1 MVIQDGLRI
10 ALTSSIVY
18 IVKLYI
24 RVFEFK
30 RTLHFRQEEVLV
42 GLNNEKIPKETIQAY
57 KVVEELLGSAV
68 IGVYLFGSAV
78 TSGLRINSDVDV
90 LVVVNQ
96 RLTEVVRRK
105 LTDRLMHISGK
116 IGNSDS
122 VRPLEVTV
130 INHGD
135 VVPWRFPP
143 KNEYIYGEWLRN
155 EFENGQI
162 QEPSYDPDL
171 AIVLAQ
177 VRKNSVSLFG
187 PDASNILEPV
197 PMTHIRR
204 AIMESLPGL
213 IEGIKGDER
222 NVILTLARMWL
233 TMAVGEITSKDLAAE
248 WAIPQLP
255 KEHATLLNLA
265 RKAYLGEYVDKWEG
279 LDSEVIALV
288 NHMKNSIE
296 SYFSI

>member
-1 MVIQDGLRI
+1 MSD
-10 ALTSSIVY
+10 
-18 IVKLYI
+18 
-24 RVFEFK
+24 
-30 RTLHFRQEEVLV
+30 
-42 GLNNEKIPKETIQAY
+42 LNNEKIPKEAIQAF
-57 KVVEELLGSAV
+57 KVVEELLGGAIV
-68 IGVYLFGSAV
+68 GVYLFGSAV

-96 RLTEVVRRK
+96 SLTEVIRRK

-116 IGNSDS
+116 IGNTDS

-143 KNEYIYGEWLRN
+143 KNEYIYGEWLRD

-162 QEPSYDPDL
+162 QEPTYDPDL

-177 VRKNSVSLFG
+177 VGKNSVSLFG
-187 PDASNILEPV
+187 PDATDILEPV

-233 TMAVGEITSKDLAAE
+233 TVAVGEISSKDIAAE

-265 RKAYLGEYVDKWEG
+265 RKAYRGEYVDKWEG

-288 NHMKNSIE
+288 HHMKNSIE

>member
-1 MVIQDGLRI
+1 MVSD
-10 ALTSSIVY
+10 LT
-18 IVKLYI
+18 
-24 RVFEFK
+24 
-30 RTLHFRQEEVLV
+30 
-42 GLNNEKIPKETIQAY
+42 NEKIPKEAIQAC
-57 KVVEELLGSAV
+57 KVVEEVLGSAIV
-68 IGVYLFGSAV
+68 GVYLFGSAV

-96 RLTEVVRRK
+96 SLTEGIRRK

-130 INHGD
+130 INYGD

-143 KNEYIYGEWLRN
+143 KNEYIYGEWLRDA
-155 EFENGQI
+155 FENGQI
-162 QEPSYDPDL
+162 QEPTYDPDL

-187 PDASNILEPV
+187 SDASAILEPV

-213 IEGIKGDER
+213 MEGIKGDER

-233 TMAVGEITSKDLAAE
+233 TMAVGEISSKDLAAE

-255 KEHATLLNLA
+255 KEHSTLLNVA
-265 RKAYLGEYVDKWEG
+265 RKAYRGEYVDKWEG
-279 LDSEVIALV
+279 LDSEVIALIR
-288 NHMKNSIE
+288 HMKNAIE
-296 SYFSI
+296 SLS

>member
-1 MVIQDGLRI
+1 MSD
-10 ALTSSIVY
+10 
-18 IVKLYI
+18 
-24 RVFEFK
+24 
-30 RTLHFRQEEVLV
+30 
-42 GLNNEKIPKETIQAY
+42 LNNEKIPKEAIQAC
-57 KVVEELLGSAV
+57 KVVEELLGSAIV
-68 IGVYLFGSAV
+68 GVYLFGSAV

-96 RLTEVVRRK
+96 SLTEVIRRK

-143 KNEYIYGEWLRN
+143 KNEYIYGEWLRD

-162 QEPSYDPDL
+162 QEPAYDPDL

-177 VRKNSVSLFG
+177 VRMNSVSLFG
-187 PDASNILEPV
+187 SDASDILEPV

-204 AIMESLPGL
+204 AIMECLPGL

-233 TMAVGEITSKDLAAE
+233 TVAVGEISSKDIAAE

-255 KEHATLLNLA
+255 KEHATLLNVA
-265 RKAYLGEYVDKWEG
+265 RKAYRGEYVDKWEG

-296 SYFSI
+296 SYHSI

>member
-1 MVIQDGLRI
+1 MSD
-10 ALTSSIVY
+10 
-18 IVKLYI
+18 
-24 RVFEFK
+24 
-30 RTLHFRQEEVLV
+30 
-42 GLNNEKIPKETIQAY
+42 LNNEKIPTEAIQAR
-57 KVVEELLGSAV
+57 KVVEELLGSTIV
-68 IGVYLFGSAV
+68 GVYLFGSAV
-78 TSGLRINSDVDV
+78 TSGLRIHSDVDV

-96 RLTEVVRRK
+96 CLTEENRRK
-105 LTDRLMHISGK
+105 LTDRLMPISGK

-143 KNEYIYGEWLRN
+143 KNEFIYGEWLRD

-162 QEPSYDPDL
+162 QEPTYDPDL

-187 PDASNILEPV
+187 PDASEVLEPV

-204 AIMESLPGL
+204 AIMDCLPGL
-213 IEGIKGDER
+213 IAGIKGDER

-233 TMAVGEITSKDLAAE
+233 TIAVGEISSKDIAAE
-248 WAIPQLP
+248 WVIPQLP
-255 KEHATLLNLA
+255 KEHATLLNVA
-265 RKAYLGEYVDKWEG
+265 KKAYRGEVVDKWEG
-279 LDSEVIALV
+279 LDSEVLALV
-288 NHMKNSIE
+288 NHMKSSIE
-296 SYFSI
+296 SYVSI

>member
-1 MVIQDGLRI
+1 MSD
-10 ALTSSIVY
+10 
-18 IVKLYI
+18 
-24 RVFEFK
+24 
-30 RTLHFRQEEVLV
+30 
-42 GLNNEKIPKETIQAY
+42 LNSEKIPKEAIHAF
-57 KVVEELLGSAV
+57 KVVEELFGSAIV
-68 IGVYLFGSAV
+68 GVYLFGSAV
-78 TSGLRINSDVDV
+78 ASGLRINSDVDV

-96 RLTEVVRRK
+96 SLTEVFRRK
-105 LTDRLMHISGK
+105 LTDRLMPISGK
-116 IGNSDS
+116 IGNIDS

-143 KNEYIYGEWLRN
+143 KNEYIYGEWLRD

-162 QEPSYDPDL
+162 QEPNYDPDL

-187 PDASNILEPV
+187 PDASDILEPV

-213 IEGIKGDER
+213 IESIKGDER

-233 TMAVGEITSKDLAAE
+233 TMAVGEISSKDIAAE

-255 KEHATLLNLA
+255 KEHAALLNLA
-265 RKAYLGEYVDKWEG
+265 RKAYRGEYVDKWEG
-279 LDSEVIALV
+279 LDSEVKALV

-296 SYFSI
+296 SYLSI

>member
-1 MVIQDGLRI
+1 MSDL
-10 ALTSSIVY
+10 
-18 IVKLYI
+18 K
-24 RVFEFK
+24 
-30 RTLHFRQEEVLV
+30 
-42 GLNNEKIPKETIQAY
+42 NEKIPSEAIRAF
-57 KVVEELLGSAV
+57 KVVEELLGSTIV
-68 IGVYLFGSAV
+68 GVYLFGSAV

-96 RLTEVVRRK
+96 SLTEVIRRK

-116 IGNSDS
+116 IGNSDF

-135 VVPWRFPP
+135 VAPWRFPP
-143 KNEYIYGEWLRN
+143 KNEYIYGEWLRD
-155 EFENGQI
+155 EFENGLI
-162 QEPSYDPDL
+162 QEPTYDPDL
-171 AIVLAQ
+171 AIILAQ
-177 VRKNSVSLFG
+177 VRNNSVSLFG
-187 PDASNILEPV
+187 SDASDILEPV

-213 IEGIKGDER
+213 IEGTKGDER

-233 TMAVGEITSKDLAAE
+233 TVAVGEISSKDIAAE

-265 RKAYLGEYVDKWEG
+265 RKAYLGEAVDKWEG

-296 SYFSI
+296 SYLSVIGNI

>member
-1 MVIQDGLRI
+1 MSD
-10 ALTSSIVY
+10 
-18 IVKLYI
+18 
-24 RVFEFK
+24 
-30 RTLHFRQEEVLV
+30 
-42 GLNNEKIPKETIQAY
+42 LNNERIPQEAIQAF
-57 KVVEELLGSAV
+57 KVVEELLGSAIV
-68 IGVYLFGSAV
+68 GVYLFGSAV

-96 RLTEVVRRK
+96 SLNEVIRKK
-105 LTDRLMHISGK
+105 LTNRLMHISGK
-116 IGNSDS
+116 IGNSDA

-130 INHGD
+130 INHED

-143 KNEYIYGEWLRN
+143 KNEYIYGEWLRD

-162 QEPSYDPDL
+162 QEPTYDPDL

-177 VRKNSVSLFG
+177 VRNNSVSLFG
-187 PDASNILEPV
+187 SDASDILEPV

-233 TMAVGEITSKDLAAE
+233 TVAVGEISSKDMAAE
-248 WAIPQLP
+248 WAIPKLP

-265 RKAYLGEYVDKWEG
+265 RKAYRGEYVDNWEG
-279 LDSEVIALV
+279 LDTKVMALV